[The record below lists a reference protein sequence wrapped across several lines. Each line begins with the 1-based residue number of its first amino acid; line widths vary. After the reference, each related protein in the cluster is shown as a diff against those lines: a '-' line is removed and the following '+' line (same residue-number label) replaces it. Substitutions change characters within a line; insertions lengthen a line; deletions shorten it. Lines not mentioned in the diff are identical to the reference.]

1 MQKKNISGTNLKSI
15 SLFIIPIFSS
25 AEGSLFE
32 KIPPVDAF
40 KKWTLTDLKLEGNV
54 EITFSSIDGWAA
66 KVPAGERRNPG
77 RAISHAEEVSKVFS
91 GAMTVLVYYWYNIV
105 IKSMDP
111 TETQTHGQTT
121 VF

>member
-15 SLFIIPIFSS
+15 RIFIPIFSS

-40 KKWTLTDLKLEGNV
+40 KKWTLNDLKLEGNV

-111 TETQTHGQTT
+111 TKTQTHGQTS